1 MKIHINLIV
10 SIICTIL
17 LLACSSSNREQI
29 PQEEKT
35 ISQLVEKEQIAPLKL
50 DTIVDTTRII
60 NSNMALEVLS
70 TYYPD
75 SSFGEEAPQFI
86 YAIFE
91 QQIRMYNTT
100 NDTMVLDTILPVKK
114 VERNFKRL
122 GKVEVLENVISEI
135 GWTEGQKGDIL
146 FWVKG
151 FGGCFNCSES
161 IAFISP
167 SGEVISFLYS
177 RRGFFKIAEDQPDT
191 EEIYPPLSITDSS
204 PKKSVT
210 IKPFFVFWQW

>member
-1 MKIHINLIV
+1 MDISINLI
-10 SIICTIL
+10 ICKITIIL
-17 LLACSSSNREQI
+17 LLTCSCSSDEGR
-29 PQEEKT
+29 PKEEKIIPKLIDSNKT
-35 ISQLVEKEQIAPLKL
+35 NRTQL

-75 SSFGEEAPQFI
+75 SSFGEEDPQFI

-100 NDTMVLDTILPVKK
+100 NDAMVLDTILPVKK
-114 VERNFKRL
+114 LERNFKRL
-122 GKVEVLENVISEI
+122 GKVEVLENVISKI

-161 IAFISP
+161 IGFIS
-167 SGEVISFLYS
+167 SNGEVISFLYS
-177 RRGFFKIAEDQPDT
+177 RRGVFKIGEKQPT
-191 EEIYPPLSITDSS
+191 VQEVYKKWRITSSS
-204 PKKSVT
+204 PKKSIT
-210 IKPFFVFWQW
+210 IKPFYIFWQW